1 MPKLESFT
9 TRKLYDFIACKPN
22 SRLVFHIFKQ
32 VTQSKLIFG
41 TLLYCPLKKSVL
53 VFIIFLVLSTKNS
66 CRPIISIS

>member
-1 MPKLESFT
+1 MRDLLIKGLPNAFKMIHKLESFN
-9 TRKLYDFIACKPN
+9 KGQLLDFITCYPN

-53 VFIIFLVLSTKNS
+53 VFRIF
-66 CRPIISIS
+66 